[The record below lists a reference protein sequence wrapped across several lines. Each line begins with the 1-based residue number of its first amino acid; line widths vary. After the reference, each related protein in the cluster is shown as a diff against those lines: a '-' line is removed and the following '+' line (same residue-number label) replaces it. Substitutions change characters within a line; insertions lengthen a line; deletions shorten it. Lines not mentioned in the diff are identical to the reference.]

1 MDQGPHLPSTQLPH
15 ACVLQGWTS
24 SLSAGAQVLPLPV
37 GKVRIKRARLL
48 TPPSQVQLQEL
59 HSFHTPQVQSVSPPQ
74 ATPPAH
80 PRISAVS
87 SVQPIPPSNA
97 SLMTLRVRF
106 DWPVPQVAEHD
117 PHSVHELITQ
127 LPLKQ
132 GSVLQGCVCKIVRG
146 QGLPP
151 LRGYGFLSSGAVA
164 AGHHRRSCRSSPS
177 QSTRT

>member
-15 ACVLQGWTS
+15 GCVLQGCTS
-24 SLSAGAQVLPLPV
+24 FFAFGSQVLPLPV

-59 HSFHTPQVQSVSPPQ
+59 QSFHTPQVQSVSPPHSVG
-74 ATPPAH
+74 ALH

-87 SVQPIPPSNA
+87 SVQPSPPSTA
-97 SLMTLRVRF
+97 SLMTLRVRV
-106 DWPVPQVAEHD
+106 DCPVPQVTEHP
-117 PHSVHELITQ
+117 PHSLHELITQ
-127 LPLKQ
+127 LPVKQ

-151 LRGYGFLSSGAVA
+151 LRGYGFLVK
-164 AGHHRRSCRSSPS
+164 RCRCCWPPLQVLS
-177 QSTRT
+177 Q